1 VTSSVSLSLI
11 AKDCSCYAANKHTMQ
26 PHHLNSRTCSVTSSA
41 SLSLIAKDCSCYT
54 TERTMQPHHLTAA
67 PAA

>member
-26 PHHLNSRTCSVTSSA
+26 PHHLNSRTCSVTSSVTHT
-41 SLSLIAKDCSCYT
+41 SWKVPTYHNKYVLNQAKNH
-54 TERTMQPHHLTAA
+54 RAA